1 MADYAFT
8 WPKVMRAMIDYEPG
22 ESTSGM
28 FGGNSN
34 WRGPVWM
41 PVNYTL
47 IQSLEKF
54 HRFLG
59 NGYKVPVPC
68 EANREMTLKQIAD
81 LISARLTGLF
91 RRDIHGHIPAF
102 PGATRFSTTPLE
114 GPDAV

>member
-1 MADYAFT
+1 
-8 WPKVMRAMIDYEPG
+8 MIDYEPG
-22 ESTSGM
+22 ESTSGL

-81 LISARLTGLF
+81 LIAARLTGLF
-91 RRDIHGHIPAF
+91 RAIPMDIFRHFRGTA
-102 PGATRFSTTPLE
+102 RFSTTTT
-114 GPDAV
+114 GRT